1 MGRRLLSIV
10 ASLWVLTCAAAAQH
24 SAHVHGIAAL
34 NLAIE
39 GGELEI
45 EFVSPAGNIVGFEH
59 EAVTPGER
67 RAIRDAIEQLKEGNA
82 LFELPHAASCSLHV
96 ADVEHGHQ
104 EEEDPTD
111 GPGHGATHADHDE
124 HEHAEAE
131 HEDGPGHDGKHD
143 GHDEHEHAEEK
154 GDGTHSEFHAH
165 YHYECDGS
173 AITAI
178 GVRLFEHWPRIK
190 EIRVQALTPAGQF
203 GGVTKANDPMIRVK

>member
-1 MGRRLLSIV
+1 MGRWPLSIV

-24 SAHVHGIAAL
+24 SAHVHGTAAI

-39 GGELEI
+39 GEELEI

-67 RAIRDAIEQLKEGNA
+67 QAIRDAIEQLEEGNA
-82 LFELPHAASCSLHV
+82 LFELPHAASCSLRV

-104 EEEDPTD
+104 EEEEEEESAD
-111 GPGHGATHADHDE
+111 GHGRGAQHDDHDE

-131 HEDGPGHDGKHD
+131 HEDS
-143 GHDEHEHAEEK
+143 HDEHGHTEEK
-154 GDGTHSEFHAH
+154 ADSTHSEFHAH

-173 AITAI
+173 PIREI
-178 GVRLFEHWPRIK
+178 GVRLFEHWPRIE
-190 EIRVQALTPAGQF
+190 EIRVQALTPTGQF
-203 GGVTKANDPMIRVK
+203 GGVTKAKDPVIRLE

>member
-10 ASLWVLTCAAAAQH
+10 ASLWVLTCAAAAQQ

-82 LFELPHAASCSLHV
+82 LFDLTHAASCSLHV

-104 EEEDPTD
+104 EEDPTD
-111 GPGHGATHADHDE
+111 GRGHGAKHDGHDE
-124 HEHAEAE
+124 HEHAEVE
-131 HEDGPGHDGKHD
+131 HEDGRGHGGKHD

-154 GDGTHSEFHAH
+154 GDGTHSEFHAR

-173 AITAI
+173 AIRVI
-178 GVRLFEHWPRIK
+178 GVRLFAHWPRIK

-203 GGVTKANDPMIRVK
+203 GGVIKANDPVIRLK